1 MPQAWH
7 FNSILRS
14 VALRSLTIRWS
25 SALQARQRG
34 ATARSGPRVPIEL
47 RVYKPWSRT
56 VKVPRAVVCPRRLR
70 FNAADDR
77 ETTDSALRDWAV
89 GLFRCPA
96 CGAALRREAE
106 GLACASCPARYPT
119 DDDVTSFL
127 DRPNAIV
134 AREASA
140 VSTLDGQSPE
150 ATERLRVLLG
160 RFDGD
165 GVSPQD
171 LLEYRCLQHA
181 LDSRGQI
188 RELLRS
194 HPLSPGVVL
203 EIGADHCWAS
213 SVFLDAGCRVI
224 ALDITDHLRL
234 APRASDPGLCR
245 IKSDMNAPPL
255 RDGSVD
261 TVWATA
267 AAHHSWDLG
276 RTFREAARVL
286 RPGGRLYFACEPM
299 PSWLRYPFGTDFG
312 HEERALGINE
322 TWVPRGRWL
331 RLCATAGFEPE
342 LVFPAMDRET
352 VASRLRSRH
361 LPTALAPLA
370 LPFLRTLQVSI
381 HLVATKLGS

>member
-1 MPQAWH
+1 M
-7 FNSILRS
+7 LRM
-14 VALRSLTIRWS
+14 
-25 SALQARQRG
+25 
-34 ATARSGPRVPIEL
+34 
-47 RVYKPWSRT
+47 
-56 VKVPRAVVCPRRLR
+56 
-70 FNAADDR
+70 R
-77 ETTDSALRDWAV
+77 EWAV
-89 GLFRCPA
+89 ALFRCAA
-96 CGAALRREAE
+96 CGASLRRDPE
-106 GLACASCPARYPT
+106 GLACTSCPARHAT
-119 DDDVTSFL
+119 VDDITSFL
-127 DRPNAIV
+127 DAPNAVV

-150 ATERLRVLLG
+150 VAERLRVALG

-165 GVSPQD
+165 GATPQD
-171 LLEYRCLQHA
+171 LAEYRCLQHA
-181 LDSRGQI
+181 RDSRSQI
-188 RELLRS
+188 RDLLRT
-194 HPLSPGVVL
+194 HPLTRGVLL
-203 EIGADHCWAS
+203 ELGADHCWAS

-276 RTFREAARVL
+276 RTFQEAARVL

-331 RLCATAGFEPE
+331 KLCAAAGFEPE
-342 LVFPAMDRET
+342 LVFPAMDAAT
-352 VASRLRSRH
+352 VASRLRSKR
-361 LPTALAPLA
+361 LPAALAPVA

-381 HLVATKLGS
+381 HLVATRVR